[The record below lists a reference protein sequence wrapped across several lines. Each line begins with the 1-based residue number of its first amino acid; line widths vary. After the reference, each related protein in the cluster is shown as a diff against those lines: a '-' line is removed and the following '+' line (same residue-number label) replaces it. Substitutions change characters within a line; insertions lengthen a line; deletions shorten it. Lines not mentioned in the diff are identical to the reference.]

1 MKMVKIVDF
10 KHFGKETLGGRERY
24 REILEV

>member
-1 MKMVKIVDF
+1 MKMVKIVAF
-10 KHFGKETLGGRERY
+10 NYFGKETLGGRERY